1 MVTGRGETPSGRLI
15 EEVRLICV
23 NVAGNNNKFI
33 VAQLYD
39 SGDFWRCW
47 GKVRADEKG
56 DLIKHAS
63 NSKLEPGAGR
73 HSFDKLVREKTNP
86 GNADDKRYT
95 KVDAVDAPTGS
106 TSSVSAP
113 KSELKRVA
121 TEQIK
126 HDCPITKKLIE
137 YLSEVNVHQI
147 LSGTTMNF
155 NKSTGMFSTPLGI
168 VTPDSVRT
176 ARKLLDNLADYV
188 VNRDW
193 SSSSMFR
200 TVNDY
205 LRLIPHDV
213 GHKFDVRAL
222 FPDVSSVQKEND
234 ILDAL
239 DASYVQLTTGPKPTA
254 GTVATNTPSVFNVK
268 MEMVNDDKVRQEIIN
283 SFMNSRNRQHAVYGY
298 KVKDIFEVDI
308 ETVRNA
314 FENRGR
320 KVGNIMK
327 LWHGAPACHLLS
339 IFRGG
344 LRLPPRSSP
353 HVTGALFSDR
363 APGIYASDQSTKALQ
378 YAARCAP
385 GQSGG
390 TNLRRFFMF
399 MVKFAMGK
407 IFYPKDMN
415 GGFPRPGYD
424 STFAK
429 GGECG
434 YLQNNEMI
442 VYSADQVNLDY
453 LLEFSPG

>member
-1 MVTGRGETPSGRLI
+1 MVTGRGETPSGKLI
-15 EEVRLICV
+15 EEIRLICV

-39 SGDFWRCW
+39 TGDFWRCW

-73 HSFDKLVREKTNP
+73 HSFDKLIREKTNSS
-86 GNADDKRYT
+86 NADDKRYT
-95 KVDAVDAPTGS
+95 KVDAVDAPNGS
-106 TSSVSAP
+106 TSNVSAP
-113 KSELKRVA
+113 KSELKKVA
-121 TEQIK
+121 TEQIQ

-213 GHKFDVRAL
+213 GHKLDVHVL

-234 ILDAL
+234 ILDSL
-239 DASYVQLTTGPKPTA
+239 DASYVQLTTGPKPVA
-254 GTVATNTPSVFNVK
+254 GAVTNTPSVF
-268 MEMVNDDKVRQEIIN
+268 
-283 SFMNSRNRQHAVYGY
+283 
-298 KVKDIFEVDI
+298 KVKLEMINPGTSAFIWAKNKYHTDKGKHSDVQDYDVKNVWTIHI
-308 ETVRNA
+308 TTVRDA
-314 FENRGR
+314 FQRDGA
-320 KVGNIMK
+320 KVGNIQQ
-327 LWHGAPACHLLS
+327 LYHGSKGSNVLS
-339 IFRGG
+339 ILKGG
-344 LRLPPRSSP
+344 LVIPPASSP
-353 HVTGALFSDR
+353 HVCGRMWLD
-363 APGIYASDQSTKALQ
+363 GIYMSSDATKSLR
-378 YAARCAP
+378 YT
-385 GQSGG
+385 
-390 TNLRRFFMF
+390 TNAWTSYGSSSRKFMF
-399 MVKFAMGK
+399 LVKAGLGRQY
-407 IFYPKDMN
+407 IPNDSSSYRRLPS
-415 GGFPRPGYD
+415 GYD
-424 STFAK
+424 SCWAK
-429 GGECG
+429 AGVSGVMNHE
-434 YLQNNEMI
+434 QI
-442 VYSADQVNLDY
+442 VYRTSQVDLDY
-453 LLEFSPG
+453 LIEFTPFGK